1 MIMSGYKMVN
11 MIDFWKRFDIQA
23 KALALSKKE
32 VAAMAGISYA
42 SFVNY
47 ATKDRIPKTEEA
59 VKIAK
64 AIGTSVEYLV
74 SGEEEHLDD
83 DLEVKSP
90 IITEPHS
97 FYSYRGKSFHTDD
110 EEPTILVPIAP
121 QKLSA
126 GHGEEFLTSPG
137 EYVGHVRILERMA
150 RGLDQSRLIA
160 AVVKGDSMTGVQIF
174 SGDVVVFARGYLDE
188 NGLYV
193 VSLRGEILVKRLE
206 FDRIHEQVVIIS
218 ENKNYRP
225 ITVDAHDEGISILGK
240 VVGWVHCHPY

>member
-1 MIMSGYKMVN
+1 MSMS
-11 MIDFWKRFDIQA
+11 DFWERVDNLRSQA
-23 KALALSKKE
+23 SMTQHRLSDKLGLSQRTVESWKQRKFIPGGDVC
-32 VAAMAGISYA
+32 VA
-42 SFVNY
+42 
-47 ATKDRIPKTEEA
+47 
-59 VKIAK
+59 IAK
-64 AIGTSVEYLV
+64 LFETTTEYLIT
-74 SGEEEHLDD
+74 GEELPLPDD
-83 DLEVKSP
+83 CFVETAEKE
-90 IITEPHS
+90 T
-97 FYSYRGKSFHTDD
+97 FYSTKGPVKLEDD

-121 QKLSA
+121 QKISA

-150 RGLDQSRLIA
+150 RGLDTTRLIA

-193 VSLRGEILVKRLE
+193 VSLRGEVLVKRLE
-206 FDRIHEQVVIIS
+206 FDRIHEQIAIIS

-225 ITVDAHDEGISILGK
+225 ITVDAHDDGINILGK

>member
-1 MIMSGYKMVN
+1 MCMDKFWERVDALRDNQGMTQARLSQKIGKSHRTVEDWKKRKHIPSGDVCVA
-11 MIDFWKRFDIQA
+11 IA
-23 KALALSKKE
+23 KLFETTTEYLITGNE
-32 VAAMAGISYA
+32 LPLPDDSYA
-42 SFVNY
+42 EVSEGPRLY
-47 ATKDRIPKTEEA
+47 C
-59 VKIAK
+59 VK
-64 AIGTSVEYLV
+64 G
-74 SGEEEHLDD
+74 
-83 DLEVKSP
+83 P
-90 IITEPHS
+90 IKIEN
-97 FYSYRGKSFHTDD
+97 D

-150 RGLDQSRLIA
+150 RGLDQSKLIA